1 MAITKVY
8 AKSTRL
14 DAAIRYI
21 LKGDK
26 TDGRILTAHFNCD
39 PGWEYQQM
47 MDTKRELG
55 KTDGRLAYHIIQSF
69 KPGEVTP
76 ELALEI
82 AKEFAEKYLSDY
94 EVVIG
99 THIDKGHIHNH
110 ILYNSVS
117 SRTGRK
123 EHFDRNGYYAQ
134 IRARSDEL
142 CRKHGLSVI
151 AEDGH
156 TERASSYVEW
166 LRQSRGQPT
175 FRSMLEADL
184 RDAIEDAASLG
195 DFFML
200 MEHKGYEIKYGNR
213 LSFRLCGQE
222 RFMCPGR
229 KNPLFT
235 EDGIM
240 AAIQGN
246 MDAVEAGLKSV
257 AAPRPVF
264 TPYQKHPKLT
274 GFLALYAHYLYIL
287 GKIEKRTYP
296 RRMTPKMRADVM
308 KFEKLRE
315 QFAFVREHSLT
326 TREDMA
332 AYQNKAEEALNALI
346 KQRTILN
353 VRKKR
358 RQKLYAALADA
369 EALKEAEK
377 LRQDGVPAMEAEC
390 ARYADAVA
398 VLETCGIPRKNL
410 VQEKATLYEE
420 IAAVNR
426 EIRERRKKLEMCA
439 KILSKTP
446 EIAEN
451 LQKIEP
457 NRRERRKTRIT
468 R

>member
-21 LKGDK
+21 LNGDK
-26 TDGRILTAHFNCD
+26 TDGRILTAHLNCD

-55 KTDGRLAYHIIQSF
+55 KTGGRLAYHIIQSF

-82 AKEFAEKYLSDY
+82 AKEFTEKYLPDY

-123 EHFDRNGYYAQ
+123 EHFDRSGYYAQ

-151 AEDGH
+151 AEEEH

-184 RDAIEDAASLG
+184 RDAIEDAATLG
-195 DFFML
+195 DFFVL

-213 LSFRLCGQE
+213 LSFRLRGQE

-246 MDAVEAGLKSV
+246 MDAVEAGLKPV
-257 AAPRPVF
+257 TARRPVF
-264 TPYQKHPKLT
+264 VPYRKHPKLT
-274 GFLALYAHYLYIL
+274 GFMALYAHYLYIL
-287 GKIEKRTYP
+287 GKIEKRMYP

-308 KFEKLRE
+308 KFEKLRA
-315 QFAFVREHSLT
+315 QFAFVRENNPT
-326 TREDMA
+326 TLENMKV
-332 AYQNKAEEALNALI
+332 YQAEAEESLNALI
-346 KQRTILN
+346 KRRTILN

-369 EALKEAEK
+369 EALREAEK
-377 LRQDGVPAMEAEC
+377 LRQDGVPGMDAEC

-398 VLETCGIPRKNL
+398 VLETCGISKENL
-410 VQEKATLYEE
+410 GREKAELYEE

-426 EIRERRKKLEMCA
+426 EIREQRKKLAMCVE
-439 KILSKTP
+439 ILSKTP
-446 EIAEN
+446 EITEN

-457 NRRERRKTRIT
+457 KQRKRRKVRTSR
-468 R
+468 

>member
-1 MAITKVY
+1 MAITKILPRN
-8 AKSTRL
+8 ARL
-14 DAAIRYI
+14 DVAIKYI
-21 LKGDK
+21 LNGDK
-26 TDGRILTAHFNCD
+26 TDDQILTAYFNCD
-39 PGWEYQQM
+39 PGWAYRQM
-47 MDTKRELG
+47 MDTKR
-55 KTDGRLAYHIIQSF
+55 DVGRTGGRMAYHIIQSF
-69 KPGEVTP
+69 EPGEVTP

-82 AKEFAEKYLSDY
+82 AKEFVRENFPDY
-94 EVVIG
+94 EAVVG

-110 ILYNSVS
+110 ILINSVN
-117 SRTGRK
+117 SRTGK
-123 EHFDRNGYYAQ
+123 KAHFSERDYYER

-151 AEDGH
+151 EECSGK
-156 TERASSYVEW
+156 ASSYVEW
-166 LRQSRGQPT
+166 LRKSRGQPT

-200 MEHKGYEIKYGNR
+200 MEHKGYEIKHGNR
-213 LSFRLCGQE
+213 LSFRLRGQE

-235 EDGIM
+235 EDGIL

-246 MDAVEAGLKSV
+246 MDAIEAGLKPV
-257 AAPRPVF
+257 ASPCPVF
-264 TPYQKHPKLT
+264 FVPYRKHPKLT
-274 GFLALYAHYLYIL
+274 GFMALYAHYLYIL

-308 KFEKLRE
+308 KFEKLKA
-315 QFAFVREHSLT
+315 QFAFVGENNLT
-326 TREDMA
+326 TREDMET
-332 AYQNKAEEALNALI
+332 YQARAEEALNAMM
-346 KQRTILN
+346 KRRTVLN

-369 EALKEAEK
+369 EALREAEK
-377 LRQDGVPAMEAEC
+377 LRQDGVPGMEAEC

-398 VLETCGIPRKNL
+398 VLETCGISKERL
-410 VQEKATLYEE
+410 AREKAELYEE
-420 IAAVNR
+420 ITAVNR
-426 EIRERRKKLEMCA
+426 EIREQRKKLEMCA
-439 KILSKTP
+439 EILSKTP

-457 NRRERRKTRIT
+457 KGRERRKMRTSR
-468 R
+468 